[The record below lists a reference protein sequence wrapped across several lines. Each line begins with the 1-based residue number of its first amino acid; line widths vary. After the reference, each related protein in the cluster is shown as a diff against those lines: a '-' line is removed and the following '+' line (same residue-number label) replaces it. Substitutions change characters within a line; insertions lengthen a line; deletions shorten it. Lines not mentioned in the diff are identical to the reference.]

1 MNPVFNAALELQSV
15 CQNQQWQF
23 CFIGGVAVQRW
34 GQPRFTADAD
44 LTLLTGF
51 SGEEVFARHLLNRFR
66 PRRADALEF
75 ALQNRVLLLFSAE
88 GIPLDVALG
97 AFPFEVNSIQRAS
110 PFRFPGGQELIT
122 CSAEDLIVH
131 KCFANREKDWL
142 DVDTVVSRQWG
153 KLNLGLV
160 RSELAPLL
168 ELKGEPENMG
178 RLEKVIA
185 RHTC

>member
-23 CFIGGVAVQRW
+23 CFI
-34 GQPRFTADAD
+34 
-44 LTLLTGF
+44 L
-51 SGEEVFARHLLNRFR
+51 
-66 PRRADALEF
+66 
-75 ALQNRVLLLFSAE
+75 
-88 GIPLDVALG
+88 
-97 AFPFEVNSIQRAS
+97 
-110 PFRFPGGQELIT
+110 
-122 CSAEDLIVH
+122 
-131 KCFANREKDWL
+131 KCFANREKDRL

-160 RSELAPLL
+160 RSELPPLL

-185 RHTC
+185 RDTLKLPEP